1 LKYGTSRRVLLF
13 LFLLNDKERTMA
25 TNTDDIKN
33 TMNKDIAALQQEVA
47 RLQKLVSAQG
57 TEAYYEL
64 RDRAGKVY
72 EDAAPRAKRAV
83 AQIRAEGAA
92 VSDVVREHPTA
103 TTTALALVGAI
114 GFLAGYLLAGSA
126 QPEPRQWWQ
135 R

>member
-1 LKYGTSRRVLLF
+1 M
-13 LFLLNDKERTMA
+13 MA
-25 TNTDDIKN
+25 TNTDDIK
-33 TMNKDIAALQQEVA
+33 TSMNKDIAALQQEVA

-64 RDRAGKVY
+64 RDRAGKAY
-72 EDAAPRAKRAV
+72 DEAAPRAKRAV

-92 VSDVVREHPTA
+92 VADAAREHPTA
-103 TTTALALVGAI
+103 TTTAFALVGAI
-114 GFLAGYLLAGSA
+114 GFLAGYLLAGHS